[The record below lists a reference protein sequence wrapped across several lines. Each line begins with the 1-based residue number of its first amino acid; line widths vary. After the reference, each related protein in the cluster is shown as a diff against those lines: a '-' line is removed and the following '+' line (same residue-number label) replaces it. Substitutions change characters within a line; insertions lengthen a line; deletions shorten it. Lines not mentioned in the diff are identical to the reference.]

1 MNEIKGKMGCDNDI
15 VEHVFLVS
23 FPAQGHVNPLL
34 RLGKLLASKG
44 LAVTFCTLE
53 SWGKEMRKARD
64 LEEEKEVVI
73 GKGFIRFEW
82 FEDGWD
88 EDEPKRLDLDV
99 YLPQLEMVGKQVL
112 PTIISQQNP
121 PVSCL
126 INNPFIPWVSDVAQS
141 LSLPSALL
149 WIQSCASFS
158 TYYHYYHKLVSFP
171 SQSHPHIH
179 VQLPCMPL
187 LNYDQPDDDCI
198 EWLSS
203 KPTSSVVYISF
214 GSIVYL
220 KQEQIDEIAY
230 GLLQSGVSFLW
241 VMKPPHKDSGKQPHM
256 LPDGILEK
264 TKSRG
269 KVVRWSPQEQVLAHR
284 SIACF
289 VTHCGWNSSME
300 AIASGVP
307 VVAFPQWGDQGE
319 AANELINR
327 DEVNKCLLEATVGTK
342 AKEIK
347 QNVLS
352 LKAAAEAA
360 IRDGGS
366 SHRNIESFVDEIRKR
381 SIEMRSKS
389 MRLTSIKL
397 VNG

>member
-1 MNEIKGKMGCDNDI
+1 M
-15 VEHVFLVS
+15 
-23 FPAQGHVNPLL
+23 
-34 RLGKLLASKG
+34 
-44 LAVTFCTLE
+44 TFCTPE

-158 TYYHYYHKLVSFP
+158 TYYHKLVSFP

-187 LNYDQPDDDCI
+187 LNYDQVPSFLYPTTPYPFLRRAILGQFQNLHKPFCILMDTFFELECNNLQYMSSKTNCPIIKSVGPLFKSSRNNTVRGDLLKPDDDCI
-198 EWLSS
+198 EWLNS

-256 LPDGILEK
+256 LPDGIL
-264 TKSRG
+264 
-269 KVVRWSPQEQVLAHR
+269 
-284 SIACF
+284 
-289 VTHCGWNSSME
+289 
-300 AIASGVP
+300 
-307 VVAFPQWGDQGE
+307 
-319 AANELINR
+319 
-327 DEVNKCLLEATVGTK
+327 
-342 AKEIK
+342 
-347 QNVLS
+347 
-352 LKAAAEAA
+352 
-360 IRDGGS
+360 
-366 SHRNIESFVDEIRKR
+366 
-381 SIEMRSKS
+381 
-389 MRLTSIKL
+389 
-397 VNG
+397 